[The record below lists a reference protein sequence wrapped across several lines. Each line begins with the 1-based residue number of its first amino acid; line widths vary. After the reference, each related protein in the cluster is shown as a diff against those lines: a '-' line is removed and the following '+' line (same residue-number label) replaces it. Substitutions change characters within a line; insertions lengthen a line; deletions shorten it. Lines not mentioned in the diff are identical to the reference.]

1 MSQAKSTGRRL
12 GTKEV
17 AYVAV
22 FSALSVVV
30 ETVIPGIPIIGVQGG
45 QITLDAVLAPIYG
58 MVIGPY
64 LGALAAFI
72 GGIVVAK
79 GNVFNILT
87 SFAPSVSAFV
97 AGMMV
102 RKPFS
107 SKTFLEGWK
116 LSAITLSVLIAA
128 WYLTEVGRAIPL
140 YPILHLSGLAIILLL
155 REKASNFFWSDDKKR
170 LLTAVACASF
180 CGLISD
186 HMFGNLAFILLI
198 GWLIPLQLTLPP
210 WLKFPGWAY
219 GMNVISLPPIFMY
232 VLPISTIERTLMT
245 LVATIVGVSLIIALR
260 SAHLFPED

>member
-1 MSQAKSTGRRL
+1 MNQAKLSKHRL
-12 GTKEV
+12 GAREV

-30 ETVIPGIPIIGVQGG
+30 EVTLPGIPIIGVQGG

-58 MVIGPY
+58 MIIGPY

-79 GNVFNILT
+79 GNVFSILT
-87 SFAPSVSAFV
+87 SFAPAISAFV

-102 RKPFS
+102 RKPSS
-107 SKTFLEGWK
+107 SKTSLEGWK
-116 LSAITLSVLIAA
+116 LSAVTLSALIAA
-128 WYLTEVGRAIPL
+128 WYLTEVGRAIPI

-155 REKASNFFWSDDKKR
+155 REKASKFFWSNDRKQ
-170 LLTAVACASF
+170 LLIAVACTSF

-198 GWLIPLQLTLPP
+198 GWLIPLEITLPP
-210 WLKFPGWAY
+210 WLNFPGWAY
-219 GMNVISLPPIFMY
+219 GLKVIDLPSIFMY

-245 LVATIVGVSLIIALR
+245 LIATIVGVGLIIALR
-260 SAHLFPED
+260 TARLLPKS